1 VAFISIMIQVPL
13 LFRYVRRQMPD
24 SEAFRET
31 ELDEQF
37 AQISKSI
44 EEAHRLK
51 SEGKISDQ
59 EFSDKLEE
67 SRVEIDQLMTKS
79 NATLATRKIIQAR
92 ASILF
97 PPLQK
102 RSKRRQKSEGT
113 NKESGSEKK
122 TDSS

>member
-1 VAFISIMIQVPL
+1 
-13 LFRYVRRQMPD
+13 MPD

-44 EEAHRLK
+44 EEAHKLK
-51 SEGKISDQ
+51 SESKISDQ
-59 EFSDKLEE
+59 EFSDRLEE
-67 SRVEIDQLMTKS
+67 SRIDIEQLMTKS
-79 NATLATRKIIQAR
+79 HATLATRKIIQAR

-97 PPLQK
+97 PFLQK
-102 RSKRRQKSEGT
+102 RSKRKQKSEET